1 MLLAS
6 LFFIFERWSGFE
18 SSMSTL
24 RSGPRSPRSPG
35 PRAPSRA
42 FSSPHFRCHGA
53 FHVASHFSTICF
65 MGTNSYYSG
74 VVPSLAKIM
83 GTE

>member
-18 SSMSTL
+18 NSMSTL
-24 RSGPRSPRSPG
+24 RSGPR
-35 PRAPSRA
+35 ATSRA
-42 FSSPHFRCHGA
+42 FSSPHFRCYGA
-53 FHVASHFSTICF
+53 FHGASHFSTICF